1 MNFKLPTSF
10 FPNKITT
17 IFKTI
22 FSTTISSS
30 GFRGFLPVGPSP
42 GFPDNK
48 AQISV
53 ACSPRS
59 QMSPLKRKRFAGQGT
74 PTSNKKRRLQT
85 KQTKKLNLLLQLLF
99 FFGAPFLLIWTQVIA
114 NWNLGRICFISFEA
128 FKFICQITM
137 FAVAIYRDVTGSM
150 AIASDS
156 QVRWVRWWI
165 FRQGPW

>member
-53 ACSPRS
+53 AC
-59 QMSPLKRKRFAGQGT
+59 L
-74 PTSNKKRRLQT
+74 PTVANVAVEEETIRR
-85 KQTKKLNLLLQLLF
+85 
-99 FFGAPFLLIWTQVIA
+99 A
-114 NWNLGRICFISFEA
+114 
-128 FKFICQITM
+128 
-137 FAVAIYRDVTGSM
+137 RDTHL
-150 AIASDS
+150 
-156 QVRWVRWWI
+156 
-165 FRQGPW
+165 